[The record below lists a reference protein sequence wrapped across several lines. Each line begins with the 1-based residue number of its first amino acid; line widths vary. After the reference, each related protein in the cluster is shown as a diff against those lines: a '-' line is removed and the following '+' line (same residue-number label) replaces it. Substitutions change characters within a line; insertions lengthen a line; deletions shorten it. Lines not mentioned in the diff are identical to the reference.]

1 MPGFAPTPAAALR
14 TPDAGNAP
22 SSANNAADPK
32 RPFSLE
38 GSLNPA
44 QTALPPADAAANAAD
59 GDFPAT
65 VSEDSPEGRKRRSAR
80 RNSALSQLNTLSGRE
95 DPAALWDNGA
105 PRDSREL
112 IRIVP
117 PGRGRLGTFLRYRR
131 LQLSVANF
139 YLGNRLRKQYQ
150 LLEDSRGESRRS
162 PGAVRDLAGLFIEA
176 RTKGLAGRVYPLGLD
191 ILEGPALERDARA
204 LFDKFFDADE
214 EARAEWNAYVATA
227 LISPRAKIPSQ
238 LKKALFVVLQDAAAV
253 PKTELARFLRERRA
267 GLEAQS
273 DQFLP
278 VDTQERVIF
287 ALKAAV
293 SQAVLELNAALSP
306 GSRLVGISLLGSYVT
321 RTARPDS
328 DLDFH
333 VVSEDGAETSRAAFV
348 DRLAELWEKRGRTE
362 ELGAFQYALAT
373 RADLLA
379 KVYRKPGN
387 LPNRILTPY
396 PEAEIGLKR
405 ERSSDRWRGAKPDLY
420 ARVFELAFRA
430 AARTAFAWW
439 DFKNFVRNSARA
451 AWIYHGLQLETV
463 RFFFGTRASG
473 LREKET
479 QWREEMKGL
488 EPAVKD
494 LRGLLLHWR
503 AEAYT
508 GSIRPLGPQVA
519 DRRAVKEAALRIWD
533 KFYPADPEART
544 AFLRYIARLERVA
557 PAGRPSYYRKNV
569 FQVFYETLK
578 LERSRLSSHIDGM
591 LDDSVVAQR
600 LEYQETVKPRVRSA
614 FARTALAAIAKTN
627 AAVPHDSE
635 VIAVVLLGS
644 YATGTPSAKSD
655 LDYMVVT
662 RDGSKL
668 ALKAFA
674 DNMAALWSETE
685 FKESPLGPFQY
696 AVPPSRRLLERTHP
710 EGYLVFSPEAG
721 VVRRLF
727 TPVPANQDAEMSA
740 WVRFRGRLFAEG
752 WKAYLSLLYRALD
765 ARDALRGA
773 GK

>member
-278 VDTQERVIF
+278 VDTQERVIYVGTF
-287 ALKAAV
+287 SKTIMPSMRVSYLVIPKALIGKFV
-293 SQAVLELNAALSP
+293 ETGEIVETGQP
-306 GSRLVGISLLGSYVT
+306 LL
-321 RTARPDS
+321 PQ
-328 DLDFH
+328 
-333 VVSEDGAETSRAAFV
+333 
-348 DRLAELWEKRGRTE
+348 K
-362 ELGAFQYALAT
+362 
-373 RADLLA
+373 
-379 KVYRKPGN
+379 
-387 LPNRILTPY
+387 IL
-396 PEAEIGLKR
+396 
-405 ERSSDRWRGAKPDLY
+405 
-420 ARVFELAFRA
+420 
-430 AARTAFAWW
+430 
-439 DFKNFVRNSARA
+439 
-451 AWIYHGLQLETV
+451 
-463 RFFFGTRASG
+463 
-473 LREKET
+473 
-479 QWREEMKGL
+479 
-488 EPAVKD
+488 
-494 LRGLLLHWR
+494 
-503 AEAYT
+503 
-508 GSIRPLGPQVA
+508 
-519 DRRAVKEAALRIWD
+519 
-533 KFYPADPEART
+533 T
-544 AFLRYIARLERVA
+544 AFLAEGHFFKHLKAMRPLYQQRRMMLYNALQQIYPGIFEFEQTDGGMHIVA
-557 PAGRPSYYRKNV
+557 LLKKG
-569 FQVFYETLK
+569 TL
-578 LERSRLSSHIDGM
+578 D
-591 LDDSVVAQR
+591 
-600 LEYQETVKPRVRSA
+600 
-614 FARTALAAIAKTN
+614 
-627 AAVPHDSE
+627 
-635 VIAVVLLGS
+635 
-644 YATGTPSAKSD
+644 
-655 LDYMVVT
+655 
-662 RDGSKL
+662 SKL
-668 ALKAFA
+668 ANIWQEHKLMVF
-674 DNMAALWSETE
+674 
-685 FKESPLGPFQY
+685 PLSAWY
-696 AVPPSRRLLERTHP
+696 AGTSRRYGLIM
-710 EGYLVFSPEAG
+710 GY
-721 VVRRLF
+721 
-727 TPVPANQDAEMSA
+727 TNVPSEQE
-740 WVRFRGRLFAEG
+740 
-752 WKAYLSLLYRALD
+752 
-765 ARDALRGA
+765 ALRLVSLPYKETMILLA
-773 GK
+773 TS